1 MQHMQSCLAVL
12 PSALHC
18 CVLQQLPVHP
28 RQWNIVA
35 TSCTELSEV
44 VASERRRTAKV
55 ICDEHDLQTIHE
67 AGELLLKL
75 TKDGDT
81 AEALR
86 LMVAGA
92 PVDWQSKLGRTA
104 LHLAAF
110 GGKMELADAL
120 IGVGAQL
127 DLQDIGGKTPLI
139 MAQLFGKS
147 QVALALQ
154 VADWYRRH
162 HLVTRMAKHVEKG
175 RCMSSLVIYDG
186 KDCNRCDYLALEEV
200 AIASAGTQPLHSKS
214 KATQRAHYPKNW
226 RGFLVPTPG

>member
-1 MQHMQSCLAVL
+1 MQHHMPLAVL

-28 RQWNIVA
+28 RQWSIVA
-35 TSCTELSEV
+35 TSCTELSGV
-44 VASERRRTAKV
+44 VASERRRTAKA

-75 TKDGDT
+75 SQTLDCYGDT

-127 DLQDIGGKTPLI
+127 DLQDSSGKTPLI
-139 MAQLFGKS
+139 YATMLEHTQLAVVLVDARAHLDLQDSVGSSALLYAIALDYTPIAVVLIQKGAKLQLFDLYG
-147 QVALALQ
+147 
-154 VADWYRRH
+154 
-162 HLVTRMAKHVEKG
+162 
-175 RCMSSLVIYDG
+175 
-186 KDCNRCDYLALEEV
+186 
-200 AIASAGTQPLHSKS
+200 
-214 KATQRAHYPKNW
+214 
-226 RGFLVPTPG
+226 